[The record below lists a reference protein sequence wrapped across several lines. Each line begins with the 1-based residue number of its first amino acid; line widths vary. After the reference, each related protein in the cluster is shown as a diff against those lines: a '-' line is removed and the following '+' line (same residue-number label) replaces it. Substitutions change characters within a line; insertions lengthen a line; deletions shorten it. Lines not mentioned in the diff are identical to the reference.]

1 MSLQEEMIQKE
12 LFEAR
17 METELED
24 TAKRIYSKGL
34 KELNN
39 NEAYYVLLSFVKDY
53 ARVTEEITGEKKIYY
68 ISAEFLIG
76 KLLSNNLINLGAYDK
91 VKEILAKNGLDLP
104 KSKRLNPNLLWVT
117 ADSEDWLHVSLIP
130 SQRSDFPVTVSV

>member
-39 NEAYYVLLSFVKDY
+39 NEAYYVLLSKYTSQDDIVVGSPAV
-53 ARVTEEITGEKKIYY
+53 ARNIHST
-68 ISAEFLIG
+68 
-76 KLLSNNLINLGAYDK
+76 NNLIGVFIK
-91 VKEILAKNGLDLP
+91 VMNNNVIIQC
-104 KSKRLNPNLLWVT
+104 S
-117 ADSEDWLHVSLIP
+117 
-130 SQRSDFPVTVSV
+130 

>member
-68 ISAEFLIG
+68 ILVNKIAFL
-76 KLLSNNLINLGAYDK
+76 NNPICCKIKHN
-91 VKEILAKNGLDLP
+91 
-104 KSKRLNPNLLWVT
+104 
-117 ADSEDWLHVSLIP
+117 
-130 SQRSDFPVTVSV
+130 F

>member
-76 KLLSNNLINLGAYDK
+76 KLLSL
-91 VKEILAKNGLDLP
+91 
-104 KSKRLNPNLLWVT
+104 
-117 ADSEDWLHVSLIP
+117 SLIHI
-130 SQRSDFPVTVSV
+130 